1 MSGGSG
7 CPAYLSNTILFMK
20 IIFLAAFILLGFVS
34 RSQKQL
40 QPTSAKERTA
50 GEERK
55 KQLEASSLVKNIKF
69 RSVGPTVMSGRVVDI
84 DVNPERPIEF
94 YVAYASGGLWYT
106 KNNGQS
112 FTPVSD
118 NLPNTFTGDVAV
130 NWKERIVWLGTGESN
145 AQRSSY
151 AGTGIYKTSNNGK
164 TWEYLGLPE
173 SHHIG
178 KVELHPTNPD
188 IAWVAVTGHLYS
200 PNKERG
206 IYRTEDGGKTW
217 QQTLYIDENTGAI
230 DVIADPVNP
239 NNVYAAMW
247 YKTRTAWNLVEC
259 GKTSGMYKSTDGG
272 KTWKLISGPASGFP
286 HGDSVGRIGLTVY
299 PKNPNI
305 LYAVVDNNARR
316 ADTGRRAPA
325 AASDTIYAITDFKDL
340 TKEKFAQLDEKKL
353 AAFLRQRNLN
363 KYSATELK
371 QQVATGTFKPS
382 VLEDYFGDGGDAI
395 EAITNTPIIG
405 AEIYRSDDGG
415 ATWKKTHRNYL
426 DNMFFTYGY
435 VFARIWVSAT
445 NPDKIVTVSVPL
457 MLSEDGGKTFRDI
470 GKSNVHVDHH
480 VAWFD
485 PKDDN
490 HIING
495 NDGGLNISYDNGET
509 WFKANTPAVGQY
521 YSIAVDNAKPYNVY
535 GGLQDNGVWYGPSTY
550 QFSYDWMANGNYP
563 YKSIGGGDGM
573 QVQVDT
579 RDNNTYYTGS
589 QFGAYFRGSLDGRQP
604 RLNLRPSHQLGD
616 KPLRFNWET
625 PIWLSRHNSDILYL
639 GTNRFYR
646 SMNKGEN
653 LQAMSG
659 DLTNGY
665 VAGDVPYGTLTTIT
679 ESPVRFGLL
688 YAGSDDG
695 NIQVSKDGG
704 NSWTRIS
711 DKLPQKLWV
720 SQLTASAFN
729 EGRIYA
735 TLNGYRY
742 DNFSPYI
749 FVSEDYGTTWQ
760 VLGKDLPMEPV
771 NVIREDPKRENI
783 LYVGTDNGLY
793 VSLDRG
799 QNFMAWSG
807 GLPPA
812 PVHDIAIQERDNE
825 IVLGTH
831 GRSAYVAKIDLLQ
844 KLTPELLNEKL
855 VVFDIEPTQLIPAV
869 GRQRR
874 NAAGGPRVEIP
885 YFIQNGGEVTVQILS
900 PKGIVLATLKDTVQK
915 GLNIYRYDMRI
926 NAAAV
931 AALENELG
939 KKLNL
944 QPAGN
949 NLYLLPPGDYA
960 AEIMLQDGTKKSKKF
975 SLKEV
980 ARQPGQESE
989 PETEEDF

>member
-1 MSGGSG
+1 MLIKKILI
-7 CPAYLSNTILFMK
+7 ATFALSSFKLS
-20 IIFLAAFILLGFVS
+20 A
-34 RSQKQL
+34 QKQL
-40 QPTSAKERTA
+40 FPTTAKERMTS
-50 GEERK
+50 EERK
-55 KQLEASSLVKNIKF
+55 KQLEQNSLIRNIKF
-69 RSVGPTVMSGRVVDI
+69 RSVGPTVMSGRVVDV
-84 DVNPERPIEF
+84 DVNPDKPTEF

-112 FTPVSD
+112 FVPITD
-118 NLPNTFTGDVAV
+118 NLPNTFAGDVAV
-130 NWKERIVWLGTGESN
+130 DWKNKIVWYGTGEAN

-151 AGTGIYKTSNNGK
+151 AGTGIYKSRDNGK
-164 TWEYLGLPE
+164 NWEYLGLPE

-188 IAWVAVTGHLYS
+188 IAWVAVLGHLYS

-206 IYRTEDGGKTW
+206 IYLTQDGGKTW
-217 QQTLYIDENTGAI
+217 QQTLFIDDNTGAI
-230 DVIADPVNP
+230 DVVVDPVNP
-239 NNVYAAMW
+239 NNVYATMW

-259 GKTSGMYKSTDGG
+259 GKTSGIYKSTDGG
-272 KTWKLISGPASGFP
+272 KTWKLISDSKSGFP
-286 HGDSVGRIGLTVY
+286 NGEGVGRIGVAVY

-305 LYAVVDNNARR
+305 IYAVVDNNFKRPDTSRR
-316 ADTGRRAPA
+316 NTA
-325 AASDTIYAITDFKDL
+325 AVSDTIYTIQDFKGL
-340 TKEKFAQLDEKKL
+340 TKEKFAQLDEKKFT
-353 AAFLRQRNLN
+353 AFLRQRNLGRYN
-363 KYSATELK
+363 AADIKEK
-371 QQVATGTFKPS
+371 VANGTYKPS
-382 VLEDYFGDGGDAI
+382 VIEDYFGDSGDAI

-435 VFARIWVSAT
+435 VFARIWVSPT
-445 NPDKIVTVSVPL
+445 NPDKIITVSVPL

-495 NDGGLNISYDNGET
+495 NDGGLNITYDNGET

-521 YSIAVDNAKPYNVY
+521 YSVAVDNAKPYNVY
-535 GGLQDNGVWYGPSTY
+535 GGLQDNGVWFGPSTY
-550 QFSYDWMANGNYP
+550 QFSYDWTANGNYP

-573 QVQVDT
+573 QVQVDP
-579 RDNNTYYTGS
+579 RDNNIYYTGS
-589 QFGAYFRGSLDGRQP
+589 QFGAYFRGSIDGSRQ
-604 RLNLRPSHQLGD
+604 RLSLRPSHQLGE

-625 PIWLSRHNSDILYL
+625 PILLSKHNNDVLYL

-653 LQAMSG
+653 LQALSA

-665 VAGDVPYGTLTTIT
+665 VEGDVPYGTLTTIA
-679 ESPVRFGLL
+679 ESPMRFGLL
-688 YAGSDDG
+688 YVGSDDG
-695 NIQVSKDGG
+695 NIHVSKDDGYT
-704 NSWTRIS
+704 WTKIS

-720 SQLTASAFN
+720 SQVTASNFK
-729 EGRIYA
+729 EGRVYA

-742 DNFSPYI
+742 DNFSPYV
-749 FVSEDYGTTWQ
+749 FVSEDYGVTWQ
-760 VLGKDLPMEPV
+760 PLGKDLPMEPL
-771 NVIREDPKRENI
+771 NVIKEDPKNENI

-807 GLPPA
+807 GLPPV

-831 GRSAYVAKIDLLQ
+831 GRSIYIAKIDLLQ
-844 KLTPELLNEKL
+844 KLTPSLLKEKL
-855 VVFDIEPTQLIPAV
+855 VVFDIEPTQLPQTF

-874 NAAGGPRVEIP
+874 NAAAGPRVEIP
-885 YFIQNGGEVTVQILS
+885 YYVQLNGAITIQILS
-900 PKGIVLATLKDTVQK
+900 AKGTVLATSKDTVEK

-926 NAAAV
+926 NSSAV
-931 AALENELG
+931 TALETELG

-944 QPAGN
+944 PAAGA
-949 NLYLLPPGDYA
+949 NLFLLPVGEYV
-960 AEIMLQDGTKKSKKF
+960 AEITLEDGTRKTKKF
-975 SLKEV
+975 SLKEP
-980 ARQPGQESE
+980 ARPSFLD
-989 PETEEDF
+989 TEEEMEDEF